1 MPPIGETLREARM
14 RQRLDIADV
23 ESRTKIRAKYLR
35 ALENEEWSLLP
46 GPTFVRTFLRTYA
59 EVVGI
64 DPHLLV
70 EEYRLNYEQREEQPE
85 FQTLSPLPRD
95 SRWSLR
101 DGRRSGRRPPT
112 AGPRPGLVAALVVGA
127 VLIFILALG
136 LMGGDDDGG
145 GESSSTTTTPTAKRK
160 PAQRAATPR
169 PAPAGVRVRIV
180 PSEPTYVCVDTGS
193 GTDVMFEDTLEAAR
207 TFRDPNRVRLNL
219 GKRTVVVRLNG
230 RSVPIVESSDS
241 LGLALTRKGSVE
253 LPAGNQPCA

>member
-95 SRWSLR
+95 N
-101 DGRRSGRRPPT
+101 RRSARRPST
-112 AGPRPGLVAALVVGA
+112 GGPRPGLLAAAAVAIVLVF
-127 VLIFILALG
+127 LLALG
-136 LMGGDDDGG
+136 LLGGDDGDGG
-145 GESSSTTTTPTAKRK
+145 EDRSPSQTTQTETRERQP
-160 PAQRAATPR
+160 PASQTR
-169 PAPAGVRVRIV
+169 PVVRGVRVRIV
-180 PSEPTYVCVDTGS
+180 PTEPTYLCVDRGA
-193 GTDVMFEDTLEAAR
+193 GTDVFFEETLAAPR
-207 TFRDPNRVRLNL
+207 TFRDPRRLRLNL
-219 GKRTVVVRLNG
+219 GKRTVAIRVNG
-230 RSVPIVESSDS
+230 RPVEIVDS
-241 LGLALTRKGSVE
+241 AEPLGLALTRDGPSE
-253 LPAGNQPCA
+253 LAAGNRPCA